1 MSSNANNS
9 ELLLQLKNVLNA
21 EVSDYSEIGG
31 MVTLEV
37 SVDHLQSVL
46 LKLRDDKHLNFEQLI
61 DIAGVDYLK
70 YGISEWATEETTLTG
85 YSRAVDKSGE
95 RVIAWDK
102 PRFAV
107 VYHLLSLKNNW
118 RLRVKVFLSEDN
130 LILESV
136 TSIWP
141 AANWFE
147 REAFD
152 LFGILFN
159 NHPDLRRLLTDYGF
173 VGHPFRKDFP
183 LIGKVEMR
191 YDAASGRCIYDPVS
205 IAPRTLVPKVI
216 RDDNRYLEPENNG

>member
-1 MSSNANNS
+1 VDNSLLLNTIKACLNS
-9 ELLLQLKNVLNA
+9 EI
-21 EVSDYSEIGG
+21 SDLTENFG
-31 MVTLEV
+31 MISLEV
-37 SVDHLQSVL
+37 SPDYLQSVL
-46 LKLRDDKHLNFEQLI
+46 LKLRDEKDLHFDQLI
-61 DIAGVDYLK
+61 DIAAVDYLK
-70 YGISEWATEETTLTG
+70 YGISEWATEESTLTG
-85 YSRAVDKSGE
+85 FSRAVDKTGE
-95 RVIAWDK
+95 RVVPWNK

-107 VYHLLSLKNNW
+107 VYHLLSLKHNW
-118 RLRVKVFLSEDN
+118 RVRVKTFIHE
-130 LILESV
+130 ESMMIESC

-141 AANWFE
+141 AANWYE

-159 NHPDLRRLLTDYGF
+159 NHPDLRRILTDYGF

-216 RDDNRYLEPENNG
+216 RDDNRYLQEDTQNK